1 MHHRSPPILAVSL
14 LLGTLVVSGPG
25 NADEAVVR
33 PLASTGS
40 VIAVSNDMSSV
51 DVTLD
56 FARILSFSEPART
69 IVIGNPGIVDG
80 TLNDEATLVL
90 TGKAVGVTN
99 MIVLGE
105 AGRELASLRIQ
116 VLANSSQI
124 TTIYNGTA
132 QQTYSCVDAC
142 RPIGKVAPEK

>member
-1 MHHRSPPILAVSL
+1 MHHRFPTILAVSFL
-14 LLGTLVVSGPG
+14 FGTLIVSGQG
-25 NADEAVVR
+25 SADEAVVR

-51 DVTLD
+51 NITLD

-69 IVIGNPGIVDG
+69 IVIGNPGIADG

-116 VLANSSQI
+116 VLANSSQM
-124 TTIYNGTA
+124 TTIYNGTT

-142 RPIGKVAPEK
+142 KPIEKVAPEK